1 MNRREWVLYGQKELE
16 EVQIENASG
25 DAWYLF
31 SECFHISREDYLF
44 GMTDEINDKEAEE
57 RYKELI
63 QKRKEH
69 VPLQYILGTQEFM
82 GYTFKVTPDVLIP
95 RADTETVLE
104 EVLDQLKQSK
114 KPDTILDICT
124 GSGCIAISLALIL
137 KPEVCVGTDIS
148 EKALKIAKA
157 NGENLAPMV
166 KFIQS
171 DLFENVTGS
180 YDLIMPKFQKFAESR
195 NQDNYYV
202 RGTFTHHNLDFSK
215 DVLHLADLGFKQIS
229 VEPVVA
235 PDTEEYAIKEE
246 DIPKIL
252 EEYDILAKEMIK
264 REKEGKGF
272 NFFHFMIDLTGGPCV
287 YKRLSGCGSGTE
299 YLAVTPWGDFYP
311 CHQFVGEEEYLMG
324 NVDEGI
330 TKPEIQKEFGH
341 CNVYTKPDCK
351 NCFARFYCSGG
362 CAANAYHFKGDI
374 QGNYEIGCELQRKR
388 VECAIMIKAA
398 LAE

>member
-44 GMTDEINDKEAEE
+44 GITDEINDKEAEE

-104 EVLDQLKQSK
+104 EVLLKVPQTLK
-114 KPDTILDICT
+114 NLKILDLCT

-171 DLFENVTGS
+171 DLFESVTGS
-180 YDLIMPKFQKFAESR
+180 YDLI
-195 NQDNYYV
+195 
-202 RGTFTHHNLDFSK
+202 
-215 DVLHLADLGFKQIS
+215 IS
-229 VEPVVA
+229 NP
-235 PDTEEYAIKEE
+235 PYITTEECGKLMPEVKDYEPMLALDGKEDGLYFYKKIIKEAKNYLNPQGMLAFE
-246 DIPKIL
+246 IG
-252 EEYDILAKEMIK
+252 YDQGEAVKNLMEAQDFACVEIKKDLA
-264 REKEGKGF
+264 GL
-272 NFFHFMIDLTGGPCV
+272 D
-287 YKRLSGCGSGTE
+287 RL
-299 YLAVTPWGDFYP
+299 V
-311 CHQFVGEEEYLMG
+311 
-324 NVDEGI
+324 
-330 TKPEIQKEFGH
+330 FG
-341 CNVYTKPDCK
+341 
-351 NCFARFYCSGG
+351 FAREG
-362 CAANAYHFKGDI
+362 
-374 QGNYEIGCELQRKR
+374 E
-388 VECAIMIKAA
+388 
-398 LAE
+398 